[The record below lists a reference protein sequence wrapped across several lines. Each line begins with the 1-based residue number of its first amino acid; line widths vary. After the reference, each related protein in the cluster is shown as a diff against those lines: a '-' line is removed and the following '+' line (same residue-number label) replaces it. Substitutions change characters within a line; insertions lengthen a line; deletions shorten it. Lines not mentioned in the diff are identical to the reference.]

1 MPVQNRNSQH
11 ATDSRIDPKSDLIP
25 VAETWMSLSKQLD
38 LGLGLA
44 LQLVI
49 VMAGFL
55 ALVLDLLVDEKS
67 ASEEKH
73 RGGGADIQRIS
84 LKVVR
89 SI

>member
-1 MPVQNRNSQH
+1 MPVQKRNSQH
-11 ATDSRIDPKSDLIP
+11 ATDPCIDPKSDLIP
-25 VAETWMSLSKQLD
+25 VAETWMSLSKQL
-38 LGLGLA
+38 
-44 LQLVI
+44 QLVI
-49 VMAGFL
+49 VMSGFL
-55 ALVLDLLVDEKS
+55 ALVLDLLVDEKA